1 MIGLTSLEVY
11 ISFFNIREKNNK
23 VGLYTDTSDDFP
35 FKELKDELEK
45 ILDIP
50 NITPEHLQDKILE
63 PRIIS
68 A

>member
-1 MIGLTSLEVY
+1 MY

-23 VGLYTDTSDDFP
+23 VGLYTDTSDDFS
-35 FKELKDELEK
+35 FKELKDELEE